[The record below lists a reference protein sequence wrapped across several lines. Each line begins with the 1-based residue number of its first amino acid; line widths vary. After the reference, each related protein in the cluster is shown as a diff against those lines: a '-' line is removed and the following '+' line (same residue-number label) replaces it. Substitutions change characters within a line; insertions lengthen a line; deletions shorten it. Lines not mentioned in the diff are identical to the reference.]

1 MTGFLQTPERPFSS
15 DSDAAGLLDF
25 GREMGKTDVLNMPH
39 LREPSSRPPMA
50 TVIRLSDHRRQ
61 RRVFFS
67 RAELDQ
73 LLQIY
78 SREVVR
84 GVWRDYAIDQR
95 EGTASFS
102 VFRHSLE
109 SPLFTVVKSAPGES
123 RYGPYAL
130 LHRRARLAAG
140 STLLDV
146 LAKLEREVRR
156 NRRLTD
162 APAMLTPG

>member
-1 MTGFLQTPERPFSS
+1 
-15 DSDAAGLLDF
+15 
-25 GREMGKTDVLNMPH
+25 
-39 LREPSSRPPMA
+39 MA
-50 TVIRLSDHRRQ
+50 TVTRLSDHRRQ

-78 SREVVR
+78 SRQVMR

-95 EGTASFS
+95 DGTATFS

-123 RYGPYAL
+123 RHGTYAL
-130 LHRRARLAAG
+130 LHRRVRLAAG
-140 STLLDV
+140 STLPDV
-146 LAKLEREVRR
+146 LVKLERAVRTG
-156 NRRLTD
+156 RRPVA
-162 APAMLTPG
+162 APAMLTPN